1 LQSRPKGKMFL
12 HIHPFV
18 EAYLKKG
25 FPNKQMKWYLKYQR
39 WMRIVS
45 EPEYPI
51 NMYKFFDDNEDEI
64 RLG

>member
-1 LQSRPKGKMFL
+1 MAPRAGRLFPVFFEALLEGQSPL
-12 HIHPFV
+12 IFV
-18 EAYLKKG
+18 AWWQG
-25 FPNKQMKWYLKYQR
+25 FR
-39 WMRIVS
+39 DGRRRIKA